1 MISCLKKKLERE
13 NGQIT
18 GKRSNN
24 RKDPV
29 KNKKY
34 REDEKLTKWSE
45 NQTKQANAQMRITQ
59 PNSENSPPKK
69 KLYSKS

>member
-18 GKRSNN
+18 GKRSSN

-45 NQTKQANAQMRITQ
+45 N
-59 PNSENSPPKK
+59 
-69 KLYSKS
+69 